1 MQLDKLLLQPD
12 HPKAKNRT
20 LEKKKIDKRG
30 NILTMDLKYITRKME
45 IKSGKDRGKL

>member
-20 LEKKKIDKRG
+20 LDKKKKQTNEG
-30 NILTMDLKYITRKME
+30 TF
-45 IKSGKDRGKL
+45 